1 MKNRDKSENKITLYI
16 RTEEDKV
23 QPGDFKLLNMIS
35 TKFFQENTGVPGKI
49 SVILDKPVREEI
61 MNVLSHF
68 NVDSVIAPARLL
80 SEYYDTELYSSYL
93 YNALEKAESRSLIA
107 AADYTNN
114 DLCSRI
120 AVDMKCHPIT
130 DCYDVSFHQIER
142 QILAARISNKG
153 NTSKIFGFSM
163 EESFVITVK
172 GSGETALLSEVR
184 SNPEVTELAIS
195 DLFVSNLQL
204 IKKSGFR
211 RKNQDIQMA
220 DILVGCGLGVVR
232 AGAFELAKELADSL
246 HGEICVTRPVVDLG
260 LADKE
265 TQVGLSGKTVSPKIY
280 IALGI
285 SGASQHVI
293 GMKDSDYVIAVDSD
307 RNASIFDIA
316 DFGIVADVKDFLK
329 SFTALSLKNMKKR
342 K

>member
-1 MKNRDKSENKITLYI
+1 MKNRDKSENEITLYI

-23 QPGDFKLLNMIS
+23 QPGDFKLLNMIH
-35 TKFFQENTGVPGKI
+35 TKFFHENTAGIPGKI
-49 SVILDKPVREEI
+49 SVILDKPVRKEI
-61 MNVLSHF
+61 LNVLSHF
-68 NVDSVIAPARLL
+68 HVASVIAPAGIL
-80 SEYYDTELYSSYL
+80 SEYYDTERYSGYL
-93 YNALEKAESRSLIA
+93 YKALEKAGSRNLIA
-107 AADYTNN
+107 AADYMNN

-130 DCYDVSFHQIER
+130 DCYDVSFHQLEG
-142 QILAARISNKG
+142 QILADRVSNEG
-153 NTSKIFGFSM
+153 NTSKTFGFSM

-172 GSGETALLSEVR
+172 SSEETALLSEVR
-184 SNPEVTELAIS
+184 SNPEVTKLDIS
-195 DLFVSNLQL
+195 ALLLSNFKR
-204 IKKSGFR
+204 IKTSGFHK
-211 RKNQDIQMA
+211 KNFDIQMA

-265 TQVGLSGKTVSPKIY
+265 IQVGLSGKTVSPKIY

-307 RNASIFDIA
+307 KNAPIFDVA

-329 SFTALSLKNMKKR
+329 CFTALSLKNT
-342 K
+342 

>member
-1 MKNRDKSENKITLYI
+1 MKNKDKSQNKITLYI

-35 TKFFQENTGVPGKI
+35 TKLFQENAAGASGKI
-49 SVILDKPVREEI
+49 SVILDKPVRKEI
-61 MNVLSHF
+61 LNVLSRFH
-68 NVDSVIAPARLL
+68 VASVIAPAGIL
-80 SEYYDTELYSSYL
+80 SEYYDTELYSGYL
-93 YNALEKAESRSLIA
+93 YGALEKAGSRNLIA
-107 AADYTNN
+107 AADYMNN

-120 AVDMKCHPIT
+120 AVDMKCHPLT
-130 DCYDVSFHQIER
+130 DCYDVFFCQPDRRIF
-142 QILAARISNKG
+142 ADRISNKG
-153 NTSKIFGFSM
+153 NTSKTFGFSM

-172 GSGETALLSEVR
+172 GSDGMVFLSETR
-184 SNPEVTELAIS
+184 SIPEVTELAIS
-195 DLFVSNLQL
+195 DLPVSNLQL

-211 RKNQDIQMA
+211 KKNHDIQMA

-265 TQVGLSGKTVSPKIY
+265 IQVGLSGKTVSPKIY

-307 RNASIFDIA
+307 RNAPIFDMA
-316 DFGIVADVKDFLK
+316 DFGIVADVKELLTNL
-329 SFTALSLKNMKKR
+329 TALNLKM
-342 K
+342 